1 MSNQIKFL
9 HQVVKKQYFKLFLLA
24 TATVIYV
31 SMNLLQ
37 PILFGFIIDNV
48 VNQEPITNG
57 IMNVLAEAFGGVGFI
72 RNNLWVGALLI
83 LLTSVIGALM
93 IFSRSRLNGLISEN
107 VAFNIKD
114 GLFKHLMFQPYKYF
128 VTSKTGDLIQR
139 ATSDIDTVRRVFAGQ
154 IGELIYAVSIVIIA
168 FIVMFSINVKLALT
182 SAILLPIIFIF
193 AIVFFI
199 YVRKR
204 FEEYETADSNLTH
217 AISENLAATR
227 VIKAFNRE
235 LYESEVF
242 DKVNQKISA
251 AGIKMIDAL
260 AFYWGVSDFI
270 CFSSILL
277 VSVVGIIMVANN
289 QISIGQVIIF
299 TSYSGLM
306 VWPLR
311 NMGRIIADLGKVSVS
326 ISRIVEVMDEPME
339 DLETGQKFD
348 FQGHIELKDVRFAYD
363 DDPYEILKG
372 VTLEIQPSQSVA
384 ILGPTGAGKSSLIH
398 ILTGLYDYESGSI
411 KIDGVEL
418 SDINKH
424 HLRENISVVLQEP
437 FLFSKSVKENIVIA
451 KQSASHE
458 QIASA
463 THIAHVEDF
472 IRNFEAEYETLIG
485 ERGTTLS
492 GGQKQRVAIAR
503 TLINDAPIIIFDDSL
518 SAVDTQ
524 TDKEIRTKLKELKN
538 KATTII
544 ITQRIASAKDAD
556 QIFVL
561 EDGIISQAG
570 THEELLNESG
580 LYQRINEVQSKMEVG
595 E

>member
-437 FLFSKSVKENIVIA
+437 FLFSKSVKENIVIS

>member
-326 ISRIVEVMDEPME
+326 ISRIVEVIDEPME